1 MRLQVGEA
9 QEPGLRRRRPHGL
22 FGERHHHAPQHLL
35 KLRENGQ
42 CIDSARRA
50 GEEIEGEEAAS

>member
-1 MRLQVGEA
+1 VGEA